1 MEVNIERIKSRF
13 DNKILKEDI
22 VKVYND
28 FKKINDVLKFKV
40 GLEETICNYFKCV
53 LNIQKIRLE
62 IIDRNKEIEGYNN
75 ELRLLNRSE
84 FDELRSNG
92 KLEMLLNNFDN
103 NVLDNLHYMGCI
115 LSEEV
120 SEIKLNRFKKERD
133 ENNRNYND
141 LNLDGNVSIGSNSE
155 SWK

>member
-84 FDELRSNG
+84 FDELRSRGRLEEFLNG
-92 KLEMLLNNFDN
+92 IDNDTLDSLHLL
-103 NVLDNLHYMGCI
+103 GCI